1 MAKFSR
7 KHQLQSQSINTASLP
22 DIVFMLLF
30 FFMVVTK
37 MKSNEIKVVV
47 NPPSASE
54 AAVLENKQVTTYLYI
69 GKPVRSDIYGS
80 ATRLQLNDAFKDPSE
95 IQAWVQEEKRR
106 IPAHQIK
113 IQLHLNNGLS
123 KQSPFQQPLGPESQ
137 PKAPYEYADLNQP
150 LAHQTELFTVS
161 IKADKDTKM
170 GILTQVK
177 QSLRDA
183 DALKIVYSANKGK
196 SLSTK

>member
-7 KHQLQSQSINTASLP
+7 KYQHQSQSINTASLP

-37 MKSNEIKVVV
+37 MKSNEVKVVV
-47 NPPSASE
+47 NPPSATE
-54 AAVLENKQVTTYLYI
+54 AVVLENKQVTTYLYI

-95 IQAWVQEEKRR
+95 IQSWVQEEKRR
-106 IPAHQIK
+106 IP
-113 IQLHLNNGLS
+113 
-123 KQSPFQQPLGPESQ
+123 
-137 PKAPYEYADLNQP
+137 
-150 LAHQTELFTVS
+150 AHQTELFTVS

-177 QSLRDA
+177 QSLREA
-183 DALKIVYSANKGK
+183 EALKIVYSANKGK